1 MSVLRTFRR
10 LVGHVLP
17 HLPTS
22 GGLHH
27 AGELVGIL
35 RRQGEGADDARLTR
49 RAPLVD
55 QHDPAGPVRSVLDL
69 KQSGVG
75 ACGWLAMAPSLGS
88 SSSLIVVPIGPVR
101 RPRCLLRP
109 NIRLRRR
116 VSMKFPRDCF
126 HERGPSAS
134 PAGLPRP

>member
-75 ACGWLAMAPSLGS
+75 GLWVARDGS
-88 SSSLIVVPIGPVR
+88 IPRFVVVA
-101 RPRCLLRP
+101 
-109 NIRLRRR
+109 
-116 VSMKFPRDCF
+116 
-126 HERGPSAS
+126 HRGPHRVGA
-134 PAGLPRP
+134 PAALSVAPEHTAAAVGCR